1 MDALASKRLDYMDVF
16 RGIGIVL
23 MIMGHIDF
31 GNKFDYFIH
40 AFHMPMF
47 FFISGFFY
55 KKKECKVCT
64 FVAKKTQ
71 TLLVPYMAFA
81 LAHWLIFI
89 ILYGFSVEPL
99 LHIFTINTEGLP
111 IAGALW
117 FLTALFFT
125 DIIYFLLDRWNIK
138 WLMLPLV
145 LIGSFANQILP
156 YTLPWALSASF
167 VGLGLYWL
175 DELSRKHEDKL
186 KTLLNMKVWQIL
198 AIGILTT
205 GLIFVNGYVNMREGS
220 YAIIPL
226 FWINALLAIYLG
238 ISISK
243 IICKRSRIEW
253 ISSIGRNS
261 IVYVCMN
268 QITIM
273 IVGKILRYVVSSN
286 IILRLLTLGTSMAA
300 LYALSLL
307 FTKNGFK
314 IFIGK

>member
-1 MDALASKRLDYMDVF
+1 
-16 RGIGIVL
+16 
-23 MIMGHIDF
+23 MGHIGF
-31 GNKFDYFIH
+31 GGRFSHFIH

-55 KKKECKVCT
+55 RKKECEVCT
-64 FVAKKTQ
+64 FVAKKIK
-71 TLLVPYMAFA
+71 TLLIPYIVFA

-89 ILYGFSVEPL
+89 IIDGFSIEPL
-99 LHIFTINTEGLP
+99 LHVFTINTDGLP

-125 DIIYFLLDRWNIK
+125 DIIYFLLDRWNAKRLIF
-138 WLMLPLV
+138 LFVLV
-145 LIGSFANQILP
+145 GSFANQILP
-156 YTLPWALSASF
+156 CTLPWALSTSF

-175 DELSRKHEDKL
+175 GELSRKHEDKL
-186 KTLLNMKVWQIL
+186 KILLNMNVWQIL

-205 GLIFVNGYVNMREGS
+205 GLIFINGYVNMREGR

-243 IICKRSRIEW
+243 IICKRIKVGW

-273 IVGKILRYVVSSN
+273 GVGTILRYIISSS
-286 IILRLLTLGTSMAA
+286 IVIRLFTLGLSVIV
-300 LYALSLL
+300 LYCLSLI
-307 FTKNGFK
+307 FTKTRLK
-314 IFIGK
+314 ILVGK